1 MIQSTVATLLQAD
14 KSSWQDK
21 NLTR

>member
-1 MIQSTVATLLQAD
+1 MVQSTVATLLQAD